1 MLYEEIVEK
10 DKQFFMPVYGNRL
23 PIAIER
29 GNGCYLFDN
38 TGKKYIDFVA
48 GIATNAI
55 GYGDPGFLDHMKEQM
70 NKVCHFSNLYYNEP
84 QALLVEKL
92 CSYMDEP
99 YKAFIC
105 NSGAEANECA
115 IKLVRKHFK
124 EQGKYKILGLRNSF
138 HGRTIATLSETG
150 QDKFHKDFVPLCP
163 EFDFFSTIEEL
174 KEKIDDKTGAI
185 IIELI
190 QGEGGVNPLALSF
203 VKNIEAVCKENDL
216 LLIIDEIQTGIGRT
230 GTMFAFQDYGLS
242 PDIFTLAKAL
252 GGGLPIGACVAK
264 AHISFAKGDHGTTFG
279 GNALCCSAANYML
292 KVIDD
297 DMLYYVNE
305 MSKYFFEKLAP
316 LHPRGKGLLIG
327 FTIDKLN
334 NYDIV
339 KKCLEK
345 GLLVLTAGF
354 NTVRIVPPL
363 IISKKEIDK
372 GVEILFE
379 AIKELEEA

>member
-29 GNGCYLFDN
+29 GKGCYLFDN

-55 GYGDPGFLDHMKEQM
+55 GYGDQGFADHIKEQL

-203 VKNIEAVCKENDL
+203 VKNIETVCKENDL

-292 KVIDD
+292 KVIDN
-297 DMLYYVNE
+297 DMLEYVNE

>member
-29 GNGCYLFDN
+29 GKGCYLFDN

-55 GYGDPGFLDHMKEQM
+55 GYGDQGFVDHIKEQL

-203 VKNIEAVCKENDL
+203 VKNIETVCKENDL

-292 KVIDD
+292 KVIDN
-297 DMLYYVNE
+297 DMLEYVNE
-305 MSKYFFEKLAP
+305 ISKYFFEKLAP

>member
-29 GNGCYLFDN
+29 GKGCYLFDN

-55 GYGDPGFLDHMKEQM
+55 GYGDQGFVDHIKEQL

-203 VKNIEAVCKENDL
+203 VKNIETVCKENDL

-292 KVIDD
+292 KVIDN
-297 DMLYYVNE
+297 DMLEYVNE

>member
-29 GNGCYLFDN
+29 GKGCYLFDN

-55 GYGDPGFLDHMKEQM
+55 GYGDQGFVDHIKEQL

-203 VKNIEAVCKENDL
+203 VKNIETVCKENDL

-292 KVIDD
+292 KVIDN
-297 DMLYYVNE
+297 DMLEYVNE
-305 MSKYFFEKLAP
+305 ISKYFFEKLTP